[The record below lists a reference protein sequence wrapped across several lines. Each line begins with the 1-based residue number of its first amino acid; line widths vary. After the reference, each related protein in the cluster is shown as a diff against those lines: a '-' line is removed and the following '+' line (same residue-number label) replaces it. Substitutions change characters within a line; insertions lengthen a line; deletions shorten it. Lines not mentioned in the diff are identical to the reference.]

1 MQPEI
6 RRIRSDE
13 GLKLRS
19 LRLHALA
26 DAPMAFG
33 STLAREKSFQEHVWH
48 ERAAGGASGADR
60 VTFIVERDGEWLGLA
75 SGIAQDPSSP
85 ADPGPFLVG
94 MFVDEAAR
102 GQGLGAALVEAVAA
116 WARAREA
123 TRLYLWVTSTNTPAV
138 ALYSRCGFQRTGNTQ
153 PLPHCPS
160 VTEFQMV
167 RALEESPRPGAGAR

>member
-1 MQPEI
+1 MNPEL

-19 LRLHALA
+19 LRLRALA

-33 STLAREKSFQEHVWH
+33 STLTREEAFPENVWH

-60 VTFIVERDGEWLGLA
+60 VTFIVERDGEWRALA
-75 SGIAQDPSSP
+75 SGIAKNPNNP

-94 MFVDEAAR
+94 MFVDAAER
-102 GQGLGAALVEAVAA
+102 GHGLGAALVEAVAT
-116 WARAREA
+116 WARARGA
-123 TRLYLWVTSTNTPAV
+123 TRLYLWVTSTNTQAI
-138 ALYSRCGFQRTGNTQ
+138 ALYSRCGFRRTGDTQ
-153 PLPHCPS
+153 PLPHFPS

-167 RALEESPRPGAGAR
+167 RDLS